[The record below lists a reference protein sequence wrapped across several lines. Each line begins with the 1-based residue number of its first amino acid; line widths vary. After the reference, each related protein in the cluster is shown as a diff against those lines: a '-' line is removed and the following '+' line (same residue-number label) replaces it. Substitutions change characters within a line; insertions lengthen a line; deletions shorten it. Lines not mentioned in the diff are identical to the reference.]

1 MLNDAVSIVSFK
13 TMASFYSVS
22 FTVAVFFKA
31 VGTFLL
37 IFLGSTVIGLL
48 MAALVSLILRRTDI
62 GRDHKPLEIVFVV
75 GGAYLSYFIPDFASL
90 SGIVSIFF
98 YGIASRH
105 YTYYVLSE
113 ESQHGSHW
121 IFEYVSIEM
130 IRRRRLPNLSPLG
143 AVANSLFDLIFHF
156 SHSTSEHWGIQPPP
170 FHASRSL
177 I

>member
-13 TMASFYSVS
+13 TLASFYSVN

-37 IFLGSTVIGLL
+37 IFLGSTVIGLI

-121 IFEYVSIEM
+121 IFEYVLEKEM
-130 IRRRRLPNLSPLG
+130 ESFESPNRAPRTTTFFFPRFISK
-143 AVANSLFDLIFHF
+143 D
-156 SHSTSEHWGIQPPP
+156 
-170 FHASRSL
+170 
-177 I
+177 

>member
-13 TMASFYSVS
+13 TLASFYSVK
-22 FTVAVFFKA
+22 FTVGVFFKA
-31 VGTFLL
+31 VGTFLV
-37 IFLGSTVIGLL
+37 IFIGSTVIGLL

-62 GRDHKPLEIVFVV
+62 GRNHKPMEVVFVV

-121 IFEYVSIEM
+121 IFEYALHV
-130 IRRRRLPNLSPLG
+130 IREFFYIFIWSAQTSLAWLFPRFIRVPRGVTFMLILSW
-143 AVANSLFDLIFHF
+143 
-156 SHSTSEHWGIQPPP
+156 TY
-170 FHASRSL
+170 
-177 I
+177 